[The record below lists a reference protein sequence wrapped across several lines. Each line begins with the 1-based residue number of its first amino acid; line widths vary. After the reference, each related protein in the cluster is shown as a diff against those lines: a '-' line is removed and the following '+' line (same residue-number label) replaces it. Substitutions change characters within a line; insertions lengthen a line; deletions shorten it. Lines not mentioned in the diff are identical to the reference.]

1 MERGAVASNCEME
14 FTLPNATISQV
25 TTDPLGTL
33 ELQKVNS
40 NKEQGLNGA
49 RFTLYGDSACT
60 KEIDSAVSTTVG
72 NVDGKVIFRS
82 KLREGTYYLKETQA
96 PDGYV
101 RSTETWTVEVKKKVI
116 RKFQLL

>member
-1 MERGAVASNCEME
+1 MERGAGASNCKME

-49 RFTLYGDSACT
+49 RFTLYGDPDCKSEIGSVESARV
-60 KEIDSAVSTTVG
+60 D

-82 KLREGTYYLKETQA
+82 LREGTYYLRETQA

-101 RSTETWTVEVKKKVI
+101 DL
-116 RKFQLL
+116 RKHGL